1 MVVNFKKN
9 LITFSRVASLF
20 HLFLLIRHIFAP
32 RDANKI
38 RDLLN
43 KVAIE
48 RGERLEPSHD
58 AIHDQS
64 WYLDSKLRERL
75 YKEYGVEGYPIAQ
88 CLGDA
93 VFIPAGA
100 PHQVRNLLN
109 CIKVAEDFVSPE
121 NVSECFH
128 LTQEFRALSDTHSNH
143 EDKLQIKNII
153 YHAVK
158 DALSVLSN
166 VLDERI
172 AKEKVMIL

>member
-1 MVVNFKKN
+1 M
-9 LITFSRVASLF
+9 
-20 HLFLLIRHIFAP
+20 
-32 RDANKI
+32 
-38 RDLLN
+38 LN

-64 WYLDSKLRERL
+64 WYLDHSLRERL

-128 LTQEFRALSDTHSNH
+128 LTQEFRTLSDTHSNH

-153 YHAVK
+153 YHSVK
-158 DALSVLSN
+158 DALSRLSHI
-166 VLDERI
+166 LGERI
-172 AKEKVMIL
+172 AKDQGFDLKQAIKQEPIDESDFNRMENKDNTEF